1 MYTIFINDAVIYLT
15 DDDNYKEEN
24 SFFNYTATDI
34 DMILNKIEKSALKS
48 VYLYHK
54 TLDFLWNDFKSH
66 FKIIEAA
73 GGVVFNEK
81 DEILWIYRND
91 RWDLPKGKIEKEESN
106 EIAAIREV
114 EEECGITN
122 IVLKNYVKTT
132 YHIYEYKEKQ
142 ILKITYWYKMLTKA
156 NQLLT
161 PQREE
166 GITKVT
172 WLHKTAM
179 KEALEDT
186 YENIKLLFRP

>member
-15 DDDNYKEEN
+15 DDDNYKDEI
-24 SFFNYTATDI
+24 SFFNYEDVDI
-34 DMILNKIEKSALKS
+34 DMILRKIEKSALKS

-54 TLDFLWNDFKSH
+54 TLALLWHDFKSH
-66 FKIIEAA
+66 FKSIEAA
-73 GGVVFNEK
+73 GGIVYNEK
-81 DEILWIYRND
+81 DEILWIYRNN

-122 IVLKNYVKTT
+122 VVLKKYVKTT

-142 ILKITYWYKMLTKA
+142 VLKITYWYKMLTKA
-156 NQLLT
+156 NQVLT

-166 GITKVT
+166 GITKVI
-172 WLHKTAM
+172 WLNKMTM

-186 YENIKLLFRP
+186 YDNIKLLFQK